1 MQPQATMFR
10 PRLPMRKKL
19 GSVVYVLFLLA
30 TMVGIVGLVVLL
42 AQVIAEGA
50 PWLNW
55 DFLNSYP
62 SRHPEQAGIKSAL
75 WGSVWLMG
83 LDRRIRHTHRRGRG
97 YLPRRVRRAKPPDRL
112 HRSQPFQPRGRA
124 FHRLWL
130 AGAVAV
136 RAVDVPGASACC
148 WRRAMTMALLVMPIV
163 ILASREA
170 IRAVPDTY
178 RQAGYALGAEKWQVR
193 KGHRAAAGAARHT
206 HRHDTR
212 HVPRARRSGAC
223 HRHQRAGLSDI
234 RPRAPDGAVHRA
246 AHTDIQLDIA
256 PAGRVPRHSG
266 GRHSRAAGRAAYD
279 ERGGNNSERPL
290 SGEVGCLATLTA
302 AMPPIP
308 NGNIV
313 LHSDDVSV
321 TYGDFRAPRATSTWM
336 SSAAK
341 LPRSLAPPAA
351 ARAPCCAASTA

>member
-83 LDRRIRHTHRRGRG
+83 LTAAFAIPIGVG
-97 YLPRRVRRAKPPDRL
+97 AAIYLEEYAVPSRL
-112 HRSQPFQPRGRA
+112 TA
-124 FHRLWL
+124 FIEVNLSNL
-130 AGAVAV
+130 AG
-136 RAVDVPGASACC
+136 VPSIVYGLLGLSLFVQWMFQGERVLLAG
-148 WRRAMTMALLVMPIV
+148 AMTMALLVMPIV

-178 RQAGYALGAEKWQVR
+178 RQAGYALGAEKWQVV
-193 KGHRAAAGAARHT
+193 KGIVLPQALPGILTGTILAMSRALGEAAPVIAISALVYLTFVPAHPMEQFTVLPIQIFNWTSRPQDEFRGIAAAGIVVLLVVLLTMNAVAIILRD
-206 HRHDTR
+206 RYQ
-212 HVPRARRSGAC
+212 VK
-223 HRHQRAGLSDI
+223 SD
-234 RPRAPDGAVHRA
+234 A
-246 AHTDIQLDIA
+246 
-256 PAGRVPRHSG
+256 
-266 GRHSRAAGRAAYD
+266 
-279 ERGGNNSERPL
+279 
-290 SGEVGCLATLTA
+290 
-302 AMPPIP
+302 
-308 NGNIV
+308 
-313 LHSDDVSV
+313 
-321 TYGDFRAPRATSTWM
+321 
-336 SSAAK
+336 
-341 LPRSLAPPAA
+341 
-351 ARAPCCAASTA
+351 